1 LGSAVI
7 FRIQASSGVPLYQ
20 QLMEQVKHAVETGA
34 LREGDRLPTI
44 RKVAEELVMNPNTVV
59 RAYRELEHEGVLE
72 LRHGAGAFIKAA
84 EEGRARVIRKAQTV
98 MEQTIERLLQQ
109 GLTEDELRRAF
120 ENELAKAEERR
131 GTAARTGRTS

>member
-1 LGSAVI
+1 
-7 FRIQASSGVPLYQ
+7 
-20 QLMEQVKHAVETGA
+20 MEQVKHAVETGA